1 LAFRGV
7 PDRVAVLAP
16 AVCEMD
22 SQDGQVVH
30 EMVHESLESLS
41 SSEVVIL
48 YEYAASSVAE
58 VTAVLETAGASLVLA
73 TVMVNDS
80 VPVAPVASATWITTE
95 LAPTLASRG
104 VPDNVAVLSPVVCET
119 DSQDGQVVHVM
130 VHESSEESSSVVV
143 MLYEYAASS
152 VPVTVPELVMLGAS
166 LTLSTSEAAVSVIV
180 LLSDWSSV

>member
-1 LAFRGV
+1 M

-22 SQDGQVVH
+22 NQDGQVVH